1 MLERLW
7 HADEW
12 VPVAGSLP
20 PRGSHYMSRHL
31 SLAILLWMVTSVA
44 GAGTLAV
51 VGFNVDS
58 DDASDDFIAAQLSR
72 SEGIDIW
79 GLTEVWQKQDWP
91 ETLRLG
97 AEKGGDTEFGSL
109 LGSTGANDRM
119 LILYRRDRLELV
131 ASEEILEARA
141 TERHAAPLAA
151 HFRPGD
157 GPEFLFVVVNF
168 SDQASRREQ
177 QSAGLAAWAE
187 AQTLPVVAVGS
198 FNFDLGIDKS
208 DADFDRFLASAGWN
222 WLRPES
228 GIGTWCG
235 NRGRIADNVLLG
247 GEARSWKSD
256 ASVMYPQNNYCPDT
270 GRSSDHRPVLARFA
284 FDGAAAVP
292 EASMPERQV
301 RPFLPG
307 DVALRSG
314 LDDLGGDDDSAAVTQ
329 EEYDALK
336 RRVEELE
343 AKPPVAPSAAPV
355 ASPEPAPAQ
364 PAAPVMPVAPAPAIA
379 PAPPAMPSPEDTT
392 APSAADLPATD
403 YDQLLKRIEELEAE
417 VRRLRESGQEG
428 TR

>member
-1 MLERLW
+1 MFK
-7 HADEW
+7 
-12 VPVAGSLP
+12 
-20 PRGSHYMSRHL
+20 HL

-58 DDASDDFIAAQLSR
+58 DDASDDFIAAQLR
-72 SEGIDIW
+72 KSEGIDIW

-109 LGSTGANDRM
+109 LGSTGTNDRM
-119 LILYRRDRLELV
+119 LILYRRDRMELL

-157 GPEFLFVVVNF
+157 GPEFMLVVVNF

-198 FNFDLGIDKS
+198 FNFDLKEDDS
-208 DADFDRFLASAGWN
+208 DADFDRFLAGAGWN
-222 WLRPES
+222 WLRPEPN
-228 GIGTWCG
+228 IGTWCG

-270 GRSSDHRPVLARFA
+270 ERSSDHRPVLARIA
-284 FDGAAAVP
+284 FDGTAAVP

-307 DVALRSG
+307 DMAVKTG
-314 LDDLGGDDDSAAVTQ
+314 LDDLGSDEESAPVTQ

-343 AKPPVAPSAAPV
+343 A
-355 ASPEPAPAQ
+355 
-364 PAAPVMPVAPAPAIA
+364 
-379 PAPPAMPSPEDTT
+379 
-392 APSAADLPATD
+392 
-403 YDQLLKRIEELEAE
+403 E
-417 VRRLRESGQEG
+417 VRRLQESGQDG